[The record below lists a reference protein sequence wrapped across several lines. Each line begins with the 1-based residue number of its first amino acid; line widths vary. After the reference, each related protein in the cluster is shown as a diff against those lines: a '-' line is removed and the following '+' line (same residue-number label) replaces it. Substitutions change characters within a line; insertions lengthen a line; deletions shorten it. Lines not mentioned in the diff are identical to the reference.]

1 MTTDDERRKTSEIQL
16 IVDQRIGKQAELCE
30 AHLERVK
37 DKVAGIE
44 RDTSSLE
51 KAVGLLRD
59 QIIELTAQLAALNLK
74 VENQIE
80 DLQRRWKIW
89 PTLKDLTL
97 LSVAI
102 GSLVV
107 ALTR

>member
-16 IVDQRIGKQAELCE
+16 IVDRRISKQAELCE
-30 AHLERVK
+30 VHLARVK
-37 DKVAGIE
+37 DRIGGIE
-44 RDTSSLE
+44 QDTSALAA
-51 KAVGLLRD
+51 AVERLRD
-59 QIIELTAQLAALNLK
+59 QIVELTAQLAALNLK